1 MAKFIEKLLRGF
13 LTFGGAYF
21 IFDALLHFSNIK
33 LSSTIDVWSSP
44 ATSYANFINYLYG
57 SFVILAA
64 ALSFII
70 QTDLKKYKTL
80 VIASA
85 VWAVFH
91 AILLLFLVWT
101 NNYQQIFTD
110 LPSILVWLPFYREYL
125 TLNALALFAYSAV
138 VYFWQKS

>member
-1 MAKFIEKLLRGF
+1 MAKFLEKLLQGF
-13 LTFGGAYF
+13 LIFGGAYF

-33 LSSTIDVWSSP
+33 LSSTLGVWPTS
-44 ATSYANFINYLYG
+44 AVSYANFLNYLYG

-64 ALSFII
+64 AFSFII

-85 VWAVFH
+85 FWAFFH

-101 NNYQQIFTD
+101 NNYQQVFQD
-110 LPSILVWLPFYREYL
+110 LPSILVWLPFYKEYL
-125 TLNALALFAYSAV
+125 TCNAILLLIYSGL
-138 VYFWQKS
+138 VYKWVTK